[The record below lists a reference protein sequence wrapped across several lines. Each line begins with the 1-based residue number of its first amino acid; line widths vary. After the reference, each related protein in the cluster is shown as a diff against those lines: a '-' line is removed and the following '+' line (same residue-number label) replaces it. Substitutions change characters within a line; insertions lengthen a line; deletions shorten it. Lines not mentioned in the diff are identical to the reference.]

1 LRAVSE
7 GSLGVIELPD
17 VIATPQR
24 RDDADDLPA
33 KASDMDF
40 ELVPEHEMLRDSVR
54 EFFERELSE
63 ERIREMDRARRIPR
77 DLWRRFAQMGWQG
90 ISVPTEYG
98 GSGGDVSTAAVF
110 CEELARR
117 FPSLATDWLLVSMT
131 ARVLRESG
139 TPAQKK
145 ELLPRLAAGDFLMSF
160 GMSEPGGGTDV
171 LALKT
176 RAALVGDE
184 WVVHGQKLYTS
195 FADDSDAILV
205 LCRTDPAEGAKRAR
219 GLSLV
224 LMPRHQPAVRVRR
237 LDLMGMRAAC
247 TCEVFLDD
255 ARAPAGA
262 LVGNRSDGWRTL
274 LASLDEERILC
285 AAMYV
290 GITSAALDQALQYAR
305 DRNAFGR
312 PIGAFQAVQH
322 PLAETATELEQ
333 IRLITAK
340 AAWLQA
346 NRRECATQA
355 AMAKLAASEVAIRA
369 TDRCMRVLGGYGLV
383 EVSAMERLFRDA
395 RLGPFSPISNEMVRN
410 FVGERL
416 GLPRTY

>member
-1 LRAVSE
+1 
-7 GSLGVIELPD
+7 
-17 VIATPQR
+17 
-24 RDDADDLPA
+24 
-33 KASDMDF
+33 MNF
-40 ELVPEHEMLRDSVR
+40 ELVPEHQMLRDSLR
-54 EFFERELSE
+54 EFFERELPE
-63 ERIREMDRARRIPR
+63 ERIREMDRARAIPR

-90 ISVPTEYG
+90 ISVPADYG

-145 ELLPRLAAGDFLMSF
+145 ELLPRLAAGEFLMSF

-176 RAALVGDE
+176 SATRQGDE
-184 WVVHGQKLYTS
+184 WLVRGQKLYTS
-195 FADDSDAILV
+195 FADDADAILV
-205 LCRTDPAEGAKRAR
+205 LCRTDPADGPKRAR
-219 GLSLV
+219 GLSL
-224 LMPRHQPAVRVRR
+224 LLTPRRQPAVQVRR
-237 LDLMGMRAAC
+237 LELMGMRAAC

-255 ARAPAGA
+255 ARAPADA
-262 LVGNRSDGWRTL
+262 LVGSRGDGWRTL
-274 LASLDEERILC
+274 LASLDEERVLC

-305 DRNAFGR
+305 DRHAFGR

-322 PLAETATELEQ
+322 PLAEIATELEQ

-340 AAWLQA
+340 AAWLQS
-346 NRRECATQA
+346 NGRECAMEA
-355 AMAKLAASEVAIRA
+355 AMAKLAASEAAIRA

>member
-1 LRAVSE
+1 
-7 GSLGVIELPD
+7 
-17 VIATPQR
+17 
-24 RDDADDLPA
+24 
-33 KASDMDF
+33 MNF
-40 ELVPEHEMLRDSVR
+40 ELVPEHQMLRDSVR
-54 EFFERELSE
+54 EFFERELPE
-63 ERIREMDRARRIPR
+63 ERIREMDRGRRIPR

-90 ISVPTEYG
+90 ISVPTDYG
-98 GSGGDVSTAAVF
+98 GNGGDVSTAAVF

-139 TPAQKK
+139 TPAQKR

-176 RAALVGDE
+176 CATRQGDE
-184 WVVHGQKLYTS
+184 WVVRGQKLYTS
-195 FADDSDAILV
+195 FADDADAILV
-205 LCRTDPAEGAKRAR
+205 LCRTDPADGPKRAR

-224 LMPRHQPAVRVRR
+224 LTPRHQPAVEVRR
-237 LDLMGMRAAC
+237 LELMGMRAAC

-255 ARAPAGA
+255 AKAPADA
-262 LVGNRSDGWRTL
+262 LVGSRGEGWRTL

-305 DRNAFGR
+305 DRSAFGR

-340 AAWLQA
+340 AAWLQS
-346 NRRECATQA
+346 NGRDCAMEA
-355 AMAKLAASEVAIRA
+355 AMAKLAASEAAIRA

-410 FVGERL
+410 FLGERL

>member
-1 LRAVSE
+1 
-7 GSLGVIELPD
+7 
-17 VIATPQR
+17 
-24 RDDADDLPA
+24 
-33 KASDMDF
+33 MNF
-40 ELVPEHEMLRDSVR
+40 ELVPEHRMLRDSVR
-54 EFFERELSE
+54 EFFERELPE

-90 ISVPTEYG
+90 ISVPADYG

-139 TPAQKK
+139 TPSQKK

-176 RAALVGDE
+176 CATRRGDE
-184 WVVHGQKLYTS
+184 WVVRGQKLYTS
-195 FADDSDAILV
+195 FADDADAILV
-205 LCRTDPAEGAKRAR
+205 LCRTDPADGPKRAR

-224 LMPRHQPAVRVRR
+224 LTPRHQPAVEVCR
-237 LDLMGMRAAC
+237 LELMGMRAAC

-255 ARAPAGA
+255 ARAPAEA
-262 LVGNRSDGWRTL
+262 LLGRRGDGWRTL

-305 DRNAFGR
+305 DRSAFGR

-340 AAWLQA
+340 AAWLQS
-346 NRRECATQA
+346 NGRDCAMEA
-355 AMAKLAASEVAIRA
+355 AMAKLAASEAAIRA

>member
-1 LRAVSE
+1 
-7 GSLGVIELPD
+7 
-17 VIATPQR
+17 
-24 RDDADDLPA
+24 
-33 KASDMDF
+33 MNF
-40 ELVPEHEMLRDSVR
+40 ELVPEHQMLRDSVR
-54 EFFERELSE
+54 EFFERELPE
-63 ERIREMDRARRIPR
+63 ERIREMDRGRRIPR

-90 ISVPTEYG
+90 ISVPTDYG
-98 GSGGDVSTAAVF
+98 GNGGDVSTAAVF

-139 TPAQKK
+139 TPAQKR

-176 RAALVGDE
+176 CATRQGDE
-184 WVVHGQKLYTS
+184 WVVRGQKLYTS
-195 FADDSDAILV
+195 FADDADAILV
-205 LCRTDPAEGAKRAR
+205 LCRTDPADGPKRAR

-224 LMPRHQPAVRVRR
+224 LTPRHQPGVEVRR
-237 LDLMGMRAAC
+237 LELMGMRAAC

-255 ARAPAGA
+255 AKAPADA
-262 LVGNRSDGWRTL
+262 LVGSRGEGWRTL

-305 DRNAFGR
+305 DRSAFGR

-322 PLAETATELEQ
+322 PLAETVTELEQ

-340 AAWLQA
+340 AAWLQS
-346 NRRECATQA
+346 NGRECAMEA
-355 AMAKLAASEVAIRA
+355 AMAKLAASEAAIRA

>member
-1 LRAVSE
+1 
-7 GSLGVIELPD
+7 
-17 VIATPQR
+17 
-24 RDDADDLPA
+24 
-33 KASDMDF
+33 MDF
-40 ELVPEHEMLRDSVR
+40 ERVPEHRMLRDSVR
-54 EFFERELSE
+54 EFFARELPE
-63 ERIREMDRARRIPR
+63 ARIRELDRARVVPR
-77 DLWRRFAQMGWQG
+77 DLWKRFAGLGWQG
-90 ISVPTEYG
+90 LSVPAEYG
-98 GSGGDVSTAAVF
+98 GSGGDVSTAAIF

-139 TPAQKK
+139 TPAQKQ

-176 RAALVGDE
+176 SATRRGDE
-184 WVVHGQKLYTS
+184 WLVRGQKLYTS
-195 FADDSDAILV
+195 FADDADAILV
-205 LCRTDPAEGAKRAR
+205 LCRTDPADGPKRAR
-219 GLSLV
+219 GLSL
-224 LMPRHQPAVRVRR
+224 LLTPRRQPGVHVRR
-237 LDLMGMRAAC
+237 LELMGMRAAC

-255 ARAPAGA
+255 ARAPADA
-262 LVGNRSDGWRTL
+262 LVGSRGDGWRTL

-290 GITSAALDQALQYAR
+290 GIASAALDQALQYAR
-305 DRNAFGR
+305 ERNAFGR

-340 AAWLQA
+340 AAWLQSLG
-346 NRRECATQA
+346 RDCAVEA
-355 AMAKLAASEVAIRA
+355 AMAKLAASETAVRA
-369 TDRCMRVLGGYGLV
+369 TDRSMRVLAGYGMV
-383 EVSAMERLFRDA
+383 EESPLERLFRDS

-410 FVGERL
+410 FVAERI
-416 GLPRTY
+416 GLPRSY

>member
-1 LRAVSE
+1 MNFDR
-7 GSLGVIELPD
+7 IH
-17 VIATPQR
+17 
-24 RDDADDLPA
+24 
-33 KASDMDF
+33 
-40 ELVPEHEMLRDSVR
+40 EHDMLRDSVR
-54 EFFERELSE
+54 AFFERELPE
-63 ERIREMDRARRIPR
+63 ERIREMDRARTIPR
-77 DLWRRFAQMGWQG
+77 SLWKRFAEMGWMG
-90 ISVPTEYG
+90 LSVPSEFG
-98 GSGGDVSTAAVF
+98 GSGADVMTGAIF

-131 ARVLRESG
+131 GRILRESG
-139 TPAQKK
+139 TPAQKA
-145 ELLPRLAAGDFLMSF
+145 ELLPRLANGEFLMSF
-160 GMSEPGGGTDV
+160 GMTEPGGGTDV

-176 RAALVGDE
+176 RATLQGGE
-184 WVVHGQKLYTS
+184 WVVRGQKLFTS

-219 GLSLV
+219 GLSLI
-224 LMPRHQPAVRVRR
+224 LTPRQQPAVQVRR
-237 LDLMGMRAAC
+237 LELMGMRAAC

-262 LVGNRSDGWRTL
+262 VVGEQGRGWQALLRT
-274 LASLDEERILC
+274 LDEERILC

-290 GITSAALDQALQYAR
+290 GITAAVLDQALQYAR
-305 DRNAFGR
+305 DREAFGR
-312 PIGAFQAVQH
+312 PIGGFQAVQH
-322 PLAETATELEQ
+322 PLADTATDLEQ

-340 AAWLQA
+340 AAWLQS
-346 NRRECATQA
+346 NGRDCATEA
-355 AMAKLAASEVAIRA
+355 AMAKLAATEVAIRA

-383 EVSAMERLFRDA
+383 EVTAMERLFRDA

>member
-1 LRAVSE
+1 
-7 GSLGVIELPD
+7 
-17 VIATPQR
+17 
-24 RDDADDLPA
+24 
-33 KASDMDF
+33 MNF
-40 ELVPEHEMLRDSVR
+40 ELVPEHRMLRDSVR
-54 EFFERELSE
+54 DFFDRELPE

-77 DLWRRFAQMGWQG
+77 DLWRRFAQLGWQG
-90 ISVPTEYG
+90 ISVPADYG

-110 CEELARR
+110 CEEIARR

-139 TPAQKK
+139 TPAQKQ
-145 ELLPRLAAGDFLMSF
+145 ELLPRLASGDFLMSF

-176 RAALVGDE
+176 RATRHGDE
-184 WVVHGQKLYTS
+184 WVVRGQKLYTS
-195 FADDSDAILV
+195 FADDADAILV

-224 LMPRHQPAVRVRR
+224 LTPRHQPAVQVRR
-237 LDLMGMRAAC
+237 LELMGMRAAC

-255 ARAPAGA
+255 ARAPADA
-262 LVGNRSDGWRTL
+262 LVGGRGDGWRTL

-290 GITSAALDQALQYAR
+290 GIAGAALDQALQYAR

-322 PLAETATELEQ
+322 PLAETATDLEQ

-340 AAWLQA
+340 AAWLQS
-346 NRRECATQA
+346 NGRDCAMEA
-355 AMAKLAASEVAIRA
+355 AMAKLAASEAAIRA

-383 EVSAMERLFRDA
+383 EASAMERLLRDA